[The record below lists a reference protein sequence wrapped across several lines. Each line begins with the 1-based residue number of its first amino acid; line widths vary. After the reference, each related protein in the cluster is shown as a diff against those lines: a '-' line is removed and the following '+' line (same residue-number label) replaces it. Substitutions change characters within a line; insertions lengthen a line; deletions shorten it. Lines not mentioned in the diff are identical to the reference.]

1 MSKIYEMRETRK
13 KNAEEKRLAEEKEAM
28 LLIFQKKPLAS
39 VGGAAEENIGDQK
52 NLGGKRNSNAVH
64 SEF

>member
-39 VGGAAEENIGDQK
+39 VGGATEENIADQK
-52 NLGGKRNSNAVH
+52 NLGGKRNSNAVN